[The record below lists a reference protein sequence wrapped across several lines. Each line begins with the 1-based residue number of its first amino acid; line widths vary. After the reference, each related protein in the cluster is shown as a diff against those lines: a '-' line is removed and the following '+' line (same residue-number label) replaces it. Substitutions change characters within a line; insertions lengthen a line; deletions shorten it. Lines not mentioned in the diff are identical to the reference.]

1 MPPPSTT
8 PALPRNGSASTAH
21 SKHIKPSPG
30 LFASKRRPSES
41 QPTGHDLK
49 RPKTTPPPGQSATHN
64 KMSKVQG
71 KRPLNADFIDL
82 TKPRGTSAF
91 QPNQGAKK
99 LVIKNLRTVS
109 RTNELEQYYAK
120 VWEDLDAALQSV
132 FARQQPRKPL
142 DTLYKGVES
151 LCQHLRKKNIDNK
164 GHNEIKLYEFLRQR
178 CENYLNG
185 EVAKSINGGAGANS
199 IEVLRSVLKYWA
211 IWCQQ
216 LASIRSIFSYLDR
229 TFLLN
234 SQEHPMINDMG
245 IQLFKKMLFGPS
257 KLGPTVLIGITDLI
271 DGDRRGNPNF
281 EASLL
286 RESISMLHVLNIYG
300 KAFEPRFLES
310 SRKYFEEFA
319 EIQSASSLKSYIAAC
334 KRLLAA
340 EDHRCIAYNFD
351 SLTKRQLMDSA
362 HLILIEGYSEKLLD
376 TGSVSKLLD
385 ENAVESMQALYELL
399 RLSSIQKKLR
409 APWEEYIRAAGAVI
423 VNDTERGDE
432 MVVRLLEFRRALDIM
447 VRDAFN
453 QNDDFT
459 YGLREAFGHFINDR
473 KILSSWKTGTSKVG
487 EMIAKYIDMLLR
499 GGLKTIPQ
507 SLLSDNKD
515 RMVAEQSGLAST
527 GDEDAELD
535 RQLDQ
540 ALELFRFIE
549 GKDVFEAF
557 YKQDLARRLLMNRSA
572 SADAERSMLT
582 KLKSE
587 CGSSF
592 THNLEQMFKDKELAR
607 DEMNAYKSYQ
617 ENTGNGKAP
626 VDLNVDILSA
636 AAWPSYSEVSL
647 NLPGDVATQIE
658 QFEKFYHSKHTGRRL
673 TWKHNLA
680 HCVVKAK
687 FNKGSKELLVSAFQA
702 VVLDLFNQIEGQG
715 EEFLTFDQIA
725 KASGLGDNDLRR
737 TLQSLACGKSRVLSK
752 LPKGKDVQTTDTF
765 KVNKTF
771 TDSRYRV
778 KINQIQLKETKEE
791 NQATHQKVAVDRQFE
806 TQAAIVRIMKS
817 RKTMTHANL
826 VAEVINQTRSR
837 GAVDTTDIKKN
848 IEKLIEKDYLERD
861 GNSYEYLA

>member
-1 MPPPSTT
+1 MPPPST
-8 PALPRNGSASTAH
+8 PALPRTGSASAAN
-21 SKHIKPSPG
+21 SKLTIPSSG
-30 LFASKRRPSES
+30 LSSGSSKRRPSET

-49 RPKTTPPPGQSATHN
+49 RHKNTPSPPPAAAAAAQ
-64 KMSKVQG
+64 KMSKTIG
-71 KRPLNADFIDL
+71 KRPAADFIDL
-82 TKPRGTSAF
+82 TKPQGTTAF
-91 QPNQGAKK
+91 QPNRGAKK
-99 LVIKNLRTVS
+99 LVIKNFRNVS
-109 RTNELEQYYAK
+109 RTNELEQFYTK

-151 LCQHLRKKNIDNK
+151 LCRHLRKNN
-164 GHNEIKLYEFLRQR
+164 NESKIYEFLRQR
-178 CENYLNG
+178 CEAYLNG
-185 EVAKSINGGAGANS
+185 DMAKSIHNAGAGANS
-199 IEVLRSVLKYWA
+199 VEVLRSVHKYWV

-229 TFLLN
+229 SFLLN
-234 SQEHPMINDMG
+234 SKDHPMINDMG
-245 IQLFKKMLFGPS
+245 IQLFRRMVFVSSKMGS
-257 KLGPTVLIGITDLI
+257 TVLRGITDLV
-271 DGDRRGNPNF
+271 DHDRRGSASF
-281 EASLL
+281 DASLM
-286 RESISMLHVLNIYG
+286 RESISMVHVLNIYG
-300 KAFEPRFLES
+300 KSFEPRFLET
-310 SRKYFEEFA
+310 SREYFEAFA
-319 EIQSASSLKSYIAAC
+319 EIQSASSLKSYISAC

-340 EDHRCIAYNFD
+340 EDYRSIAYNFD

-362 HLILIEGYSEKLLD
+362 HSILVKGYSEKLLD

-409 APWEEYIRAAGAVI
+409 GPWEEYIKTAGAGI

-453 QNDDFT
+453 QDDDFT

-473 KILSSWKTGTSKVG
+473 KIVSSWKTGTSKVG

-515 RMVAEQSGLAST
+515 RMAAEQSGLAST

-535 RQLDQ
+535 RLLDQ
-540 ALELFRFIE
+540 GLELFRFIE

-607 DEMNAYKSYQ
+607 DEMSAYKSYQ
-617 ENTGNGKAP
+617 ENIGKEKAP
-626 VDLNVDILSA
+626 VSLNVDILSA
-636 AAWPSYSEVSL
+636 AAWPSYGDVRL
-647 NLPGDVATQIE
+647 NLPADVATQIE
-658 QFEKFYHSKHTGRRL
+658 QFEKFYISKHTGRRL
-673 TWKHNLA
+673 TWKHALA
-680 HCVVKAK
+680 NCTVKAK

-702 VVLDLFNQIEGQG
+702 VVLDLFNQVEGKG
-715 EEFLTFDQIA
+715 EEFLTYSQIA
-725 KASGLGDNDLRR
+725 EASGLSDKDLAR

-752 LPKGKDVQTTDTF
+752 SPKGKDVQTTDTF
-765 KVNKTF
+765 KVNKAF
-771 TDSRYRV
+771 TDPRPRI
-778 KINQIQLKETKEE
+778 KINQVQLKETKEE
-791 NQATHQKVAVDRQFE
+791 NEATHQKVAVDRQFE

-826 VAEVINQTRSR
+826 VAKVINQTKSR
-837 GAVDTTDIKKN
+837 GAVDTTEIKKN